1 MPRSRTLVVLLVA
14 AAVLPAQALAAE
26 PITQFHLSANG
37 AITTKIRLK
46 AGERYPMQ
54 IVGTRQKTVKAG
66 SDTRTFYEDAFSCY
80 GTQQSSPD
88 CKDEQTSSVPI
99 TARTAETTTL
109 HPLQEYVPDGE
120 LVPNSTNW
128 RHPPFNADHDYH
140 FFFRPKLNGTL
151 TLTTSETCS
160 SPSRCSG
167 LGFEVKV
174 YEPQEPAEDPCT
186 KAPARAAAV
195 NEVRVVAVAQ
205 GADFHKAG
213 TPEDQ
218 WVTLCKDTVLQQG
231 DEISL
236 DPDGAATLQ
245 FADNSTVVV
254 RDTTQLKIASFF
266 TEGGVVK
273 TEILLKMGQIAAK
286 VCKSCA
292 TKSDFRIK
300 SPTGTASVRGTDFS
314 VFYDPGTKAMLVWVR
329 EGLVEVDPVN
339 DALATA
345 QVPASKEVE
354 VTAKAI
360 SPVAAIGKAGARGGL
375 NRLAALAKVMKVI
388 ARGNGPCKVRT
399 PRTNA
404 FAVRTAPGGW
414 AIGVKLTGKR
424 KGTSQWSVKGK
435 RVTPKNALAKRVAKR
450 CR

>member
-1 MPRSRTLVVLLVA
+1 MPRIRFVVPLLAIFLA
-14 AAVLPAQALAAE
+14 AAPAARADDDLL
-26 PITQFHLSANG
+26 TQFHLG
-37 AITTKIRLK
+37 PYTGLTTKVTLK
-46 AGERYPMQ
+46 AGTTYIMK
-54 IVGTRQKTVKAG
+54 IAG
-66 SDTRTFYEDAFSCY
+66 SRKRLEGQGHFSNNDAFYCFESDAAGFCPPAKPEPMAA
-80 GTQQSSPD
+80 GAISMSTGESTALPLQSYVI
-88 CKDEQTSSVPI
+88 DEQPYPGFPGWTTPLYAATHKYVVKVRPKQTGKLFLS
-99 TARTAETTTL
+99 TAVICGGA
-109 HPLQEYVPDGE
+109 PQSCNGE
-120 LVPNSTNW
+120 GFDIQV
-128 RHPPFNADHDYH
+128 
-140 FFFRPKLNGTL
+140 FRPN
-151 TLTTSETCS
+151 ED
-160 SPSRCSG
+160 
-167 LGFEVKV
+167 
-174 YEPQEPAEDPCT
+174 DPC
-186 KAPARAAAV
+186 AATVAHASAV

-205 GADFHKAG
+205 GAAAHKAG

-254 RDTTQLKIASFF
+254 KNTTQLKIASFF

-273 TEILLKMGQIAAK
+273 TEILLKMGEIAAQ
-286 VCKSCA
+286 VHKSEA

-300 SPTGTASVRGTDFS
+300 SPTGTVSVRGTDFS

-375 NRLAALAKVMKVI
+375 NRLAALAKVLKVI

-414 AIGVKLTGKR
+414 AISVKLTGKR
-424 KGTSQWSVKGK
+424 KGTSQWSVMGK
-435 RVTPKNALAKRVAKR
+435 RVTPKNALAKRIAKR